1 MRLGEA
7 RQRVPLDDLLQERAL
22 RLEDDPLQAVPG
34 LGEGDALAAF
44 LRSDAASAGRCL
56 SRVSAEGLAGRLLPA
71 ARALAQAAG
80 LVLAAQGGS
89 VEVDYALS
97 APCLLGQCADAA
109 AENPCPSV
117 TCQHSCHGRP
127 PALIYTGGAAGLQA

>member
-1 MRLGEA
+1 MGVMLSLEGA
-7 RQRVPLDDLLQERAL
+7 RRSTGRRRRGQHSRTM
-22 RLEDDPLQAVPG
+22 EDQVCL
-34 LGEGDALAAF
+34 DALAAF

-56 SRVSAEGLAGRLLPA
+56 SRVSAESLAGRLLPA

-80 LVLAAQGGS
+80 LVLAAQGGT

-109 AENPCPSV
+109 AESPCPSV

-127 PALIYTGGAAGLQA
+127 PALIYSGGAAGLQA

>member
-1 MRLGEA
+1 MGVMLSLEGA
-7 RQRVPLDDLLQERAL
+7 RQSTSRRRRGQHSRTT
-22 RLEDDPLQAVPG
+22 EDQVCL
-34 LGEGDALAAF
+34 DALAAF

-80 LVLAAQGGS
+80 LVLAAQGAAGRS
-89 VEVDYALS
+89 VELDYGLS

>member
-1 MRLGEA
+1 MGVMLSLEGA
-7 RQRVPLDDLLQERAL
+7 RRSSSRKRRGQHSRTT
-22 RLEDDPLQAVPG
+22 EDQVCL
-34 LGEGDALAAF
+34 DALAAF

>member
-1 MRLGEA
+1 MGVMLSLEGA
-7 RQRVPLDDLLQERAL
+7 RRSSSRKRRGQHSRTT
-22 RLEDDPLQAVPG
+22 EDQVCL
-34 LGEGDALAAF
+34 DALAAF
-44 LRSDAASAGRCL
+44 LRSDAAGAGRCL